1 VLRQLSE
8 RWLVYDG
15 LINFDNVQTRRP
27 TFIHASVSE
36 LPISFTNPIALVF
49 STCLPSDGRVV

>member
-1 VLRQLSE
+1 
-8 RWLVYDG
+8 VYDG

-27 TFIHASVSE
+27 TSIHASVSE